1 MNSVK
6 YFIAGIAV
14 MFYITTYAQQHTKRV
29 LFLGNSYTYTNN
41 LPVMLADAALSAGDT
56 VVHDNNAP
64 GGYTFQGHSTN
75 ATSLSKIAQGTWDYV
90 VLQEQSQLP
99 SFPDFQVQSD
109 VYPFAAILNDSIL
122 AANPC
127 TETVFFMTWGRKNGD
142 ASNCAGWPA
151 VCTYEGMDSLL
162 SLRYRIMADDND
174 AIVSPVGAVW
184 KYIRE
189 TAPQIELYNPDESH
203 PSVAGTYAAACTF
216 YATLFRSN
224 PENITY
230 NSSLSSTDAATI
242 RAAAKLVVYDSLLN
256 WHIGEYDPHAQFTYS
271 VTGTNEIAFSNTSQF
286 ADTYSWS
293 FGDANSSADE
303 NPVHTYATTGTYTV
317 QLIVENC
324 GMQDTLSQTITVDAT
339 GIETPEMKY
348 TVYPNP
354 VSTFINMGNGLNS
367 NLTYT
372 ILNSAGALMQTG
384 DIINRQQLSV
394 VDLADGIYLLQ
405 LFENDQSVGLVRF
418 VKATY

>member
-6 YFIAGIAV
+6 YFLACIVATLC
-14 MFYITTYAQQHTKRV
+14 ITTYAQQHTKRV
-29 LFLGNSYTYTNN
+29 LFLGNSYTYSNN
-41 LPVMLADAALSAGDT
+41 LPQMLADAALSAGDT
-56 VVHDNNAP
+56 VLHDSNAP
-64 GGYTFQGHSTN
+64 GGYTFEGHSTN

-142 ASNCAGWPA
+142 ASNCANWPP
-151 VCTYEGMDSLL
+151 VCSYEGMDSLL
-162 SLRYRIMADDND
+162 NLRYRIMADDNE
-174 AIVSPVGAVW
+174 ALVSPAGAVW
-184 KYIRE
+184 NYIRE

-230 NSSLSSTDAATI
+230 NSSLSSGDAAII

-256 WHIGEYDPHAQFTYS
+256 WHIGEYDPQAQFTYS
-271 VTGTNEIAFSNTSQF
+271 ATGATEITFTNTSQF
-286 ADTYSWS
+286 STVYNWN
-293 FGDANSSADE
+293 FGDGNSSVDQ

-317 QLIVENC
+317 ELAVENC
-324 GMQDTLSQTITVDAT
+324 GMQDTVSQIITIDAS
-339 GIETPEMKY
+339 GIESTEIKY
-348 TVYPNP
+348 TIYPNP
-354 VSTFINMGNGLNS
+354 VSSVINIGKELHS
-367 NLTYT
+367 NLTYR
-372 ILNSAGALMQTG
+372 IFNSSGKLMQAG
-384 DIINRQQLSV
+384 DIINRQQIPV
-394 VDLADGIYLLQ
+394 VDLAEGIYLLQ
-405 LFENDQSVGLVRF
+405 LVENNKPVGLIRF
-418 VKATY
+418 IKAS

>member
-1 MNSVK
+1 
-6 YFIAGIAV
+6 
-14 MFYITTYAQQHTKRV
+14 
-29 LFLGNSYTYTNN
+29 
-41 LPVMLADAALSAGDT
+41 
-56 VVHDNNAP
+56 
-64 GGYTFQGHSTN
+64 
-75 ATSLSKIAQGTWDYV
+75 
-90 VLQEQSQLP
+90 
-99 SFPDFQVQSD
+99 
-109 VYPFAAILNDSIL
+109 
-122 AANPC
+122 
-127 TETVFFMTWGRKNGD
+127 
-142 ASNCAGWPA
+142 
-151 VCTYEGMDSLL
+151 MDSLL
-162 SLRYRIMADDND
+162 ILRYRIMADDND

-224 PENITY
+224 PENISY